1 MTRAIILTCTVLLC
15 SGFAWPPDYAEQS
28 RADVSTCV
36 SYARRTSPSFEA
48 WVRGVDLQTGHV
60 DIERSPNDSR
70 GGLAFSRCLLTV
82 RHWRLIERNLPK
94 PGEPHRLDPATM
106 AGRAPDSLTRLAAA
120 GSW

>member
-1 MTRAIILTCTVLLC
+1 MTRGVVLTCTVLLC

-28 RADVSTCV
+28 REDVCTCV

-48 WVRGVDLQTGHV
+48 RVRGVDLQTGHV

-70 GGLAFSRCLLTV
+70 GERAFSRCLLSV

-94 PGEPHRLDPATM
+94 PPVPGKPDLAKM
-106 AGRAPDSLTRLAAA
+106 AGRPPDSLTR
-120 GSW
+120 